1 MDNFIFQHPFTANVS
16 GRTSCGKTRL
26 IKEML
31 QKCSTMIYPAPQRII
46 YLYTRWQPLYDEILS
61 TVHPRVKFVQGIPS
75 NLDQD
80 SFINPRVN
88 NLIIID
94 DLMSLSSKDPRITEL
109 FTEGSHH
116 RNLSV
121 VAINQNLYYSKDPTQ
136 RRNCH
141 YIILFNNPVDK
152 QQVMTL
158 GLQMYPEKPHHLGNH
173 FNEAVSKPYGY
184 LLVDLKPNTPE
195 HSRLKPNIISNCISL
210 PPPPSHQ
217 CSTEIPSVS
226 NIGATLDHHSAQLFQ
241 PEQTCPENM
250 NACRDCNT
258 LFQDMHHL
266 YRHKHIGIVKFVRN
280 GCETK
285 MTSLKTMPLK
295 NLLSVLDG
303 EMKRNLTK
311 RSRPW
316 SMMECVNQ
324 RQFVRLINN
333 SFPKMQMPLLNL
345 IETCYHSSLNYKTVR
360 FIKIF

>member
-16 GRTSCGKTRL
+16 GPTSCGKTYL

-46 YLYTRWQPLYDEILS
+46 YLYKRWQPLYDEILS

-94 DLMSLSSKDPRITEL
+94 DLMSLS
-109 FTEGSHH
+109 
-116 RNLSV
+116 
-121 VAINQNLYYSKDPTQ
+121 QNLYYSKDPTQ
-136 RRNCH
+136 GSNCH

-158 GLQMYPEKPHHLGNH
+158 GRQMYPEKPHHLVSH
-173 FNEAVSKPYGY
+173 FNEAVSKPFGY

-210 PPPPSHQ
+210 PPPPSHHIYPTQQ

-226 NIGATLDHHSAQLFQ
+226 NIGATLDHHSA
-241 PEQTCPENM
+241 
-250 NACRDCNT
+250 
-258 LFQDMHHL
+258 
-266 YRHKHIGIVKFVRN
+266 
-280 GCETK
+280 
-285 MTSLKTMPLK
+285 
-295 NLLSVLDG
+295 
-303 EMKRNLTK
+303 
-311 RSRPW
+311 
-316 SMMECVNQ
+316 
-324 RQFVRLINN
+324 
-333 SFPKMQMPLLNL
+333 
-345 IETCYHSSLNYKTVR
+345 
-360 FIKIF
+360 